1 MRGSPIPI
9 LRAAPLQGTQVQGV
23 LVGTFLGCNAAH
35 EPLVTFPG
43 APHAQIV
50 ARLAGYEPEFAA
62 APEQFVGRKLLLA
75 FEGGDALQ
83 PLILGLVRE
92 TLATAPAPESRANP
106 SLPGEAGQALTVN
119 GRSLHFDAQEEIV
132 FRCGQ
137 GSITVRADGSILI
150 KGTKLMSR
158 ASEVNKIRG
167 ASVQIN

>member
-23 LVGTFLGCNAAH
+23 LVGTFLGCNAAKQ
-35 EPLVTFPG
+35 PLVTFPG
-43 APHAQIV
+43 APRAEIV
-50 ARLAGYEPEFAA
+50 ARLADYEPEFAA

-92 TLATAPAPESRANP
+92 TLATAPAAAPANRP
-106 SLPGEAGQALTVN
+106 LAGEAGQALTVN